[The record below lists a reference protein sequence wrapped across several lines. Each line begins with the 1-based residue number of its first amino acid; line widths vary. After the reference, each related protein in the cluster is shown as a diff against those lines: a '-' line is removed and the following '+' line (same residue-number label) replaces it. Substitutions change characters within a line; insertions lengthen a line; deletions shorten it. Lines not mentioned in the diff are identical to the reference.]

1 MESMEGGVKGN
12 SLNMTASTAID
23 PLPLPTSQPGDDIP
37 VEACN
42 HKAAT
47 SQKKHYL
54 CGKFRS

>member
-1 MESMEGGVKGN
+1 MEGGVKGN
-12 SLNMTASTAID
+12 SFNMTASTAID